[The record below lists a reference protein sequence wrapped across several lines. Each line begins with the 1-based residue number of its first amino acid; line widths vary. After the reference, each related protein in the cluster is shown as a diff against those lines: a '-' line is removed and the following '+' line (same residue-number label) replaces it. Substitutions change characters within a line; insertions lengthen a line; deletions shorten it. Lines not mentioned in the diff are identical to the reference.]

1 MANFNSMKKSKL
13 STPPSVLETKG
24 NIEQP
29 EVAPLDGRNKK
40 TGRTYQLSTRVHPD
54 FYFRLREIAARDR
67 LKMVEVL
74 EEAMELYEQNKQADF
89 VG

>member
-1 MANFNSMKKSKL
+1 MANFNNIKKSKL
-13 STPPSVLETKG
+13 GTPPSAEEIKG
-24 NIEQP
+24 NINQP
-29 EVAPLDGRNKK
+29 EVAPIDGRNKK

-74 EEAMELYEQNKQADF
+74 EEAMELYEQRKFSNDAR
-89 VG
+89 

>member
-1 MANFNSMKKSKL
+1 MANFGSIKKSKL
-13 STPPSVLETKG
+13 GAPPPVEDIKG
-24 NIEQP
+24 NINQP
-29 EVAPLDGRNKK
+29 EVAPTDGRNKK

-74 EEAMELYEQNKQADF
+74 EEAMDLYEKQKMSLS
-89 VG
+89 

>member
-1 MANFNSMKKSKL
+1 MANFSSMKKSRL
-13 STPPSVLETKG
+13 GAPPSVMETKG
-24 NIEQP
+24 NISQP
-29 EVAPLDGRNKK
+29 EVAPTDGRNKK

-74 EEAMELYEQNKQADF
+74 EEAMELYEQKKMDSEAR
-89 VG
+89 

>member
-1 MANFNSMKKSKL
+1 MANFNSIKKSKL
-13 STPPSVLETKG
+13 GMPPSVADVKD
-24 NIEQP
+24 NISQP
-29 EVAPLDGRNKK
+29 EVAPSDGRNRK

-74 EEAMELYEQNKQADF
+74 EEAMELYEQKKLDSESR
-89 VG
+89 